1 MNDMN
6 AAVNYLL
13 KNKYFIIAIIMA
25 LVAIGLVIA
34 GFLVPPLGVIDGSVL
49 TAVGEIVFLVTI
61 FFVWDCV
68 TKGKIAKIK
77 KGDLEASISDNDN
90 LPDE

>member
-1 MNDMN
+1 MNSV
-6 AAVNYLL
+6 VNYLL
-13 KNKYFIIAIIMA
+13 NNKYFIIAIIMA

>member
-1 MNDMN
+1 MN

-34 GFLVPPLGVIDGSVL
+34 GFIVPPLGVIDGSVL

>member
-1 MNDMN
+1 MN
-6 AAVNYLL
+6 AVANYLL
-13 KNKYFIIAIIMA
+13 KNKYLIIAIVLAI
-25 LVAIGLVIA
+25 VAITLIIA

-68 TKGKIAKIK
+68 SKGKIAKLK
-77 KGDLEASISDNDN
+77 KGDIEASISDNDN
-90 LPDE
+90 LPDD

>member
-1 MNDMN
+1 MN
-6 AAVNYLL
+6 AVTNYLL
-13 KNKYFIIAIIMA
+13 KNKYLIIAIVLAI
-25 LVAIGLVIA
+25 VAITLIIA

-90 LPDE
+90 LPDD

>member
-1 MNDMN
+1 MNSV
-6 AAVNYLL
+6 ANYLL
-13 KNKYFIIAIIMA
+13 KNKYFIVAIIMA

-68 TKGKIAKIK
+68 TKGKIAKIQ

-90 LPDE
+90 LPDD

>member
-1 MNDMN
+1 MNS
-6 AAVNYLL
+6 AVNYLL

-49 TAVGEIVFLVTI
+49 TAVGEIIFLVTI

>member
-1 MNDMN
+1 MN
-6 AAVNYLL
+6 AVANYLL

-90 LPDE
+90 MPDE

>member
-1 MNDMN
+1 MNS
-6 AAVNYLL
+6 AVNYLL
-13 KNKYFIIAIIMA
+13 KNKYFIVAIIMA

>member
-1 MNDMN
+1 MNSI
-6 AAVNYLL
+6 ANYLL

-77 KGDLEASISDNDN
+77 KGDIEASISDNDN
-90 LPDE
+90 MPDE

>member
-1 MNDMN
+1 MN
-6 AAVNYLL
+6 AVTNCLL
-13 KNKYFIIAIIMA
+13 KCKYLIIAIVLA
-25 LVAIGLVIA
+25 LVAITLIIA

-49 TAVGEIVFLVTI
+49 TAVGEIIFLVTI

-90 LPDE
+90 LPDD

>member
-1 MNDMN
+1 MN
-6 AAVNYLL
+6 AVTNCLL
-13 KNKYFIIAIIMA
+13 KCKYLIIAIVLAI
-25 LVAIGLVIA
+25 VAITLIIA

-49 TAVGEIVFLVTI
+49 TAVGEIVFLITI

-77 KGDLEASISDNDN
+77 KGDIEASISDNDN
-90 LPDE
+90 LPDD

>member
-1 MNDMN
+1 MNSV
-6 AAVNYLL
+6 ANYLL
-13 KNKYFIIAIIMA
+13 KNKYFIIAIVLAI
-25 LVAIGLVIA
+25 VAITLIIA

-90 LPDE
+90 MPDD

>member
-1 MNDMN
+1 MN
-6 AAVNYLL
+6 AVTNCIL
-13 KNKYFIIAIIMA
+13 KCKYIIIAIVLAI
-25 LVAIGLVIA
+25 VAISLIIA

>member
-1 MNDMN
+1 MNSV
-6 AAVNYLL
+6 ANYLL
-13 KNKYFIIAIIMA
+13 KNKYFIIAIIMV

>member
-1 MNDMN
+1 MNS
-6 AAVNYLL
+6 AVNYLL
-13 KNKYFIIAIIMA
+13 KCKYLIIAIVLA
-25 LVAIGLVIA
+25 LVAITLIIA
-34 GFLVPPLGVIDGSVL
+34 GFLVPPLGIIDGSVL

-90 LPDE
+90 QPDD

>member
-1 MNDMN
+1 MNSV
-6 AAVNYLL
+6 ANYLL
-13 KNKYFIIAIIMA
+13 KNKYLIIAIIMA

-90 LPDE
+90 MPDE

>member
-1 MNDMN
+1 MN
-6 AAVNYLL
+6 AVTNCLL
-13 KNKYFIIAIIMA
+13 KCKYLIIAIVLAI
-25 LVAIGLVIA
+25 VAITLIIA

-49 TAVGEIVFLVTI
+49 TAVGEIIFLVTI
-61 FFVWDCV
+61 FFIWDCV

-90 LPDE
+90 LPDD

>member
-1 MNDMN
+1 MNS
-6 AAVNYLL
+6 AVNYLL

-34 GFLVPPLGVIDGSVL
+34 GFLVPPLGVIDGSVF

-68 TKGKIAKIK
+68 TKRKIAQIK
-77 KGDLEASISDNDN
+77 TGAIEASTTDNAN
-90 LPDE
+90 LPDD

>member
-1 MNDMN
+1 MKCK
-6 AAVNYLL
+6 YL
-13 KNKYFIIAIIMA
+13 IIAIIMA
-25 LVAIGLVIA
+25 LVAITLIIA
-34 GFLVPPLGVIDGSVL
+34 GFIVPPLGVIDGSVL

-90 LPDE
+90 LPDD

>member
-1 MNDMN
+1 MNSV
-6 AAVNYLL
+6 ANYLL

-25 LVAIGLVIA
+25 LVAIALVIA

-90 LPDE
+90 LPDD

>member
-1 MNDMN
+1 MNSV
-6 AAVNYLL
+6 VNYLL

-25 LVAIGLVIA
+25 LVAIALVIA

>member
-1 MNDMN
+1 MN
-6 AAVNYLL
+6 AVANYLL
-13 KNKYFIIAIIMA
+13 KNKYFIIAIVLAI
-25 LVAIGLVIA
+25 VAITLIIA

>member
-1 MNDMN
+1 MNS
-6 AAVNYLL
+6 AVNYLL

-68 TKGKIAKIK
+68 SKGKIAKLK
-77 KGDLEASISDNDN
+77 KGDIEASISDNDN
-90 LPDE
+90 LPDD

>member
-1 MNDMN
+1 MN
-6 AAVNYLL
+6 AVANYLL

-77 KGDLEASISDNDN
+77 KGDIEASISDNDN

>member
-1 MNDMN
+1 MKSV
-6 AAVNYLL
+6 ANYLL

-90 LPDE
+90 MPDE

>member
-1 MNDMN
+1 MN
-6 AAVNYLL
+6 AVANYLL
-13 KNKYFIIAIIMA
+13 KNKYLIIAIVLAI
-25 LVAIGLVIA
+25 VAITLIIA

-90 LPDE
+90 LPDD

>member
-1 MNDMN
+1 MNSV
-6 AAVNYLL
+6 ANYLL
-13 KNKYFIIAIIMA
+13 KNKYFIIAIVLAI
-25 LVAIGLVIA
+25 VAITLIIA
-34 GFLVPPLGVIDGSVL
+34 SFLVPPLGVIDDSVL

-77 KGDLEASISDNDN
+77 KGDIEASISDNDN
-90 LPDE
+90 MPDE

>member
-1 MNDMN
+1 MN
-6 AAVNYLL
+6 AVANYLL
-13 KNKYFIIAIIMA
+13 KCKYLIIAIILA
-25 LVAIGLVIA
+25 IVAITLIIA

-90 LPDE
+90 LPDD

>member
-1 MNDMN
+1 MNSI
-6 AAVNYLL
+6 ANYLL

-77 KGDLEASISDNDN
+77 KGDIEASISDNDN
-90 LPDE
+90 LPDD

>member
-1 MNDMN
+1 MNSV
-6 AAVNYLL
+6 ANYLL

-77 KGDLEASISDNDN
+77 KGDIEASISDNDN

>member
-1 MNDMN
+1 MNS
-6 AAVNYLL
+6 AVNYLL
-13 KNKYFIIAIIMA
+13 KNRYFIIAIIMA
-25 LVAIGLVIA
+25 IVAITLIIA

>member
-1 MNDMN
+1 MNS
-6 AAVNYLL
+6 AVNYLF

>member
-1 MNDMN
+1 MN

-90 LPDE
+90 LPDD

>member
-1 MNDMN
+1 MN
-6 AAVNYLL
+6 AVTNCILKCKYL
-13 KNKYFIIAIIMA
+13 IIAIVLAI
-25 LVAIGLVIA
+25 VAITLIIA

-77 KGDLEASISDNDN
+77 KGDIEASISDNDN
-90 LPDE
+90 LPDN

>member
-1 MNDMN
+1 MNSV
-6 AAVNYLL
+6 VNYLL

-25 LVAIGLVIA
+25 LVAIALVIA

-90 LPDE
+90 LPDD

>member
-1 MNDMN
+1 MNSV
-6 AAVNYLL
+6 ANYLL

-90 LPDE
+90 LPDD

>member
-1 MNDMN
+1 MN
-6 AAVNYLL
+6 AVTNCILKCKYL
-13 KNKYFIIAIIMA
+13 IIAIVLA
-25 LVAIGLVIA
+25 LVAITLIIA

-49 TAVGEIVFLVTI
+49 TAVGEIIFLVTI

-90 LPDE
+90 LPDD

>member
-1 MNDMN
+1 MNSV
-6 AAVNYLL
+6 ANYLL
-13 KNKYFIIAIIMA
+13 KNKYFIIAIVLAI
-25 LVAIGLVIA
+25 VAITLIIA

-90 LPDE
+90 MPDDE